1 MKKIYFFFSILLC
14 SLMTIAQTQMNV
26 PVTFDDPTV
35 NYGLV
40 GFGGAEQATIVV
52 DPTLAT
58 NKVGKVIKTNTAEL
72 WAGVSVTALAGT
84 VQTSFANAIPFTA
97 TERRMNVRV
106 WSPHTG
112 ISIKLKVEDK
122 NDPTKSCET
131 DVIFTGAANTWQTL
145 EFNFNNQSAGTS
157 AFNAATTYNKASIFF
172 NFGVTGATA
181 GERIYYFD
189 DVKFG
194 AAGGGGTSTLPILP
208 LDFESATANYTFTD
222 FGGGA
227 TTKIANTQING
238 INTSANV
245 GKMIKSVGEVYGGS
259 FISLANPI
267 DFSVNKTFK
276 VKVFSP
282 RVGAKLLLKVENGA
296 DASINFEKEAT
307 STVANAWEDLTFD
320 YSTISTTAQYSKLI
334 FIFDL
339 GTMGNGTANFTWL
352 FDDVR
357 LITAGGGT
365 LSQMNVPVTFDDPTV
380 NYGLVG
386 FGGAEQA
393 TIVVDPTL
401 ATNKVGKVIKTNTA
415 ELWAGVSVTALAGT
429 VQTSFANA
437 IPFTATER
445 RMNVRVW
452 SPHTGISIKLKVED
466 KNDPTKSCETDVIFT
481 GAANT
486 WQTLEFNFNNQS
498 AGTSAFNAATTYN
511 KVSIFFNFGVTG
523 AVAGERIYYFDD
535 VKFGPATVTPP
546 TLTQMNVP
554 VTFDD
559 PTVNYGLVGFGGA
572 EQATIVVDPTL
583 ATNKVGKV
591 IKTNTAEL
599 WAGVS
604 VTALAGTVQT
614 SFANA
619 IPFTA
624 TERRMNVRVWSPHTG
639 ISIKLKVEDKND
651 PTKSCETD
659 VIFTGAANT
668 WQTLEFN
675 FNNQSAGTSA
685 FNAATTYN
693 KVSIFFNFGVT
704 GAVAGER
711 IYYFDDVKFGPATV
725 TPPTLT
731 QMNVPVTFDDPTVN
745 YGLVGFGGAEQATIV
760 VDPTLATNKVGKV
773 IKTNTAEL
781 WAGVS
786 VTALAGTVQTSFAN
800 AIPFTATE
808 RRMNVRVWSPHTGI
822 SIKLK
827 VEDKNDPTKS
837 CETDVIFT
845 GAANTWQTLEF
856 NFNNQSAGTSAFN
869 AATTYNK
876 VSIFFNFGVTGAT
889 AGERIYY
896 FDDVKF
902 GPATV
907 TPPTLTQMNVPVTFD
922 DPTVNYG
929 LVGFGGAEQA
939 TVVVDP
945 TLATNKVGKVIK
957 TNTAELWAGV
967 SVTALAGTVQTS
979 FANAIPFT
987 ATERRMNVRVWSP
1000 HTGISIKLKV
1010 EDKND
1015 PTKSCETDVIFTG
1028 AANTWQTLEFN
1039 FNNQSAGT
1047 SAFNAATTYNK
1058 VSIFFNFGVTG
1069 AVAGERI
1076 YYFDDVK
1083 FGPATVTP
1091 PTLTQMNVPVTFD
1104 DPTVNYGL
1112 VGFGGAEQATIV
1124 VDPTLATNK
1133 VGKVIKTNTAELWAG
1148 VSVTALAGTVQTSFA
1163 NAIPFTATERRMNV
1177 RVWSPHTGISIKLK
1191 VEDKNDPT
1199 KSCET
1204 DVIFTGAANT
1214 WQTLEFNFNN
1224 QSAGTSAFNAATT
1237 YNKVSIF
1244 FNFGVT
1250 GATAGER
1257 IYYFDDV
1264 KFGPATVTPPSN
1276 LPTLPI
1282 DFESATI
1289 NYTFTDFN
1297 GGAATKI
1304 ANPQINGINT
1314 SATVAKMVK
1323 SVGEVYGGSF
1333 LIMASPIDFSVNKVF
1348 KVKVFSPRVGAKL
1361 LVKVENSTNG
1371 AINFEREATSTV
1383 ANAWEELTFD
1393 YTAVSTTSV
1402 FDKLVFIFDLGTM
1415 GNGSANFTWLFD
1427 DVRLISIAGGL
1438 SQMNAPVTFDDPT
1451 INYGLVGFGGA
1462 EQSTIVTDPTLA
1474 TNKVAKVIKT
1484 NTAELWAGTTITA
1497 LIGSSQTA
1505 FANNIP
1511 FATGATRMNVRVWS
1525 PHTGIQV
1532 RLKVE
1537 DKNDPTKSC
1546 ETEATFTGAANTWQ
1560 TLEFNFANQAA
1571 GTAALNV
1578 GYNLNKAS
1586 IFFNF
1591 GVTGATAGE
1600 RIYYFDDVKF
1610 GAATVPTI
1618 PTAPTVVSPANFC
1631 VGSTVVLP
1639 VTASAGNTLLW
1650 YTVPTGGTSS
1660 TTAPVINTT
1669 VTSTATYYVSQ
1680 INAALLEGPRA
1691 TIIVNVN
1698 PTPVAPTAATPF
1710 TYCQN
1715 ATAAILTATGAAG
1728 NTLKWYT
1735 SLTGTGSTTAIT
1747 PSTLTAGTTN
1757 YYVSQ
1762 TNGFGCE
1769 SPKATI
1775 VVVTNAAAA
1784 APITNT
1790 VNYCQN
1796 AIATPL
1802 TATVAAGNTLKWYT
1816 VATGGTALA
1825 SAPTPVTTTVGTTTY
1840 YVSQVNAAGCESVRA
1855 SLNVVVRV
1863 SPLVPSVITPLTA
1876 CLNATS
1882 TLLSATAD
1890 AGNSLLWYNAATGGT
1905 GTVNIPSTITS
1916 VSGTTTY
1923 YVSQTNAGAC
1933 ESPRAAINVNIIAPP
1948 AVGNIAAAPYT
1959 RLFPGLTTSIAVAN
1973 GPAAGNTYAWYRNG
1987 ILLTGQTGNAVTA
2000 NIDGLGNYTLKV
2012 TNVNGCVGT
2021 SNIVTISDSTQGKM
2035 FVYPNPSTGKFQ
2047 VRYLSENN
2055 NLKPRKVV
2063 IYNAA
2068 GALVYQASF
2077 VMFGS
2082 YTPMNID
2089 LTSMA
2094 SGIYYIHLLDN
2105 DGKEITTELIFIGR

>member
-14 SLMTIAQTQMNV
+14 SLVTIAQTQMNV
-26 PVTFDDPTV
+26 PVTFDDLTVNYGLVGFGGADQSTIVTDPTLATNKVAKVIKTNTAELWAGTTVTALAGTVQTGFSSNLPFTATEKRMNVRVWSPHAGIQVRLKVEDKNDGTRSCETEATVTVASGWQTLEFNFANQAAGTAAMNLAFAYNKASIFFNFGVTGATAGERIYYFDDVKFGPATVTPPTLTQMNVPVTFDDVTV

-40 GFGGAEQATIVV
+40 GFGGAEQATIVT

-106 WSPHTG
+106 WSPHAG
-112 ISIKLKVEDK
+112 IQVRLKVEDK
-122 NDPTKSCET
+122 NDGTHSCET
-131 DVIFTGAANTWQTL
+131 EATVTVASGWQTL
-145 EFNFNNQSAGTS
+145 EFNFNNQAAGTA
-157 AFNAATTYNKASIFF
+157 AFNPAFTFNKASLFF

-194 AAGGGGTSTLPILP
+194 PATVTPPTL
-208 LDFESATANYTFTD
+208 T
-222 FGGGA
+222 
-227 TTKIANTQING
+227 
-238 INTSANV
+238 
-245 GKMIKSVGEVYGGS
+245 
-259 FISLANPI
+259 
-267 DFSVNKTFK
+267 
-276 VKVFSP
+276 
-282 RVGAKLLLKVENGA
+282 
-296 DASINFEKEAT
+296 
-307 STVANAWEDLTFD
+307 
-320 YSTISTTAQYSKLI
+320 
-334 FIFDL
+334 
-339 GTMGNGTANFTWL
+339 
-352 FDDVR
+352 
-357 LITAGGGT
+357 
-365 LSQMNVPVTFDDPTV
+365 QMNVPVTFDDPTV

-393 TIVVDPTL
+393 TIVTDPTL

-452 SPHTGISIKLKVED
+452 SPHAGIQVRLKVED
-466 KNDPTKSCETDVIFT
+466 KNDGTHSCETEATVT
-481 GAANT
+481 VASG
-486 WQTLEFNFNNQS
+486 WQTLEFNFNNQA
-498 AGTSAFNAATTYN
+498 AGTAAFNPAFTFN
-511 KVSIFFNFGVTG
+511 KASLFFNFGVTG
-523 AVAGERIYYFDD
+523 ATAGERIYYFDD

-572 EQATIVVDPTL
+572 EQATIVT
-583 ATNKVGKV
+583 
-591 IKTNTAEL
+591 
-599 WAGVS
+599 
-604 VTALAGTVQT
+604 
-614 SFANA
+614 
-619 IPFTA
+619 
-624 TERRMNVRVWSPHTG
+624 
-639 ISIKLKVEDKND
+639 
-651 PTKSCETD
+651 
-659 VIFTGAANT
+659 
-668 WQTLEFN
+668 
-675 FNNQSAGTSA
+675 
-685 FNAATTYN
+685 
-693 KVSIFFNFGVT
+693 
-704 GAVAGER
+704 
-711 IYYFDDVKFGPATV
+711 
-725 TPPTLT
+725 
-731 QMNVPVTFDDPTVN
+731 
-745 YGLVGFGGAEQATIV
+745 
-760 VDPTLATNKVGKV
+760 DPTLATNKVGKV

-939 TVVVDP
+939 TIVTDP

-1000 HTGISIKLKV
+1000 HAGIQVRLKV
-1010 EDKND
+1010 EDKTD
-1015 PTKSCETDVIFTG
+1015 GAKSCETE
-1028 AANTWQTLEFN
+1028 AAVTVASGWQTLEFN
-1039 FNNQSAGT
+1039 FNNQAAGT
-1047 SAFNAATTYNK
+1047 AAFNPAFTFNK
-1058 VSIFFNFGVTG
+1058 ASLFFNFGVTG
-1069 AVAGERI
+1069 ATAGERI

-1124 VDPTLATNK
+1124 TDPTLATNK

-1177 RVWSPHTGISIKLK
+1177 RVWSPHAGIQVRLK
-1191 VEDKNDPT
+1191 VEDKTDGA

-1204 DVIFTGAANT
+1204 EAAVT
-1214 WQTLEFNFNN
+1214 IASGWQTLEFNFNN
-1224 QSAGTSAFNAATT
+1224 QAAGTAAFNPAFTF
-1237 YNKVSIF
+1237 NKASLF

-1264 KFGPATVTPPSN
+1264 KFGPATVTPPTN
-1276 LPTLPI
+1276 LPVLPI
-1282 DFESATI
+1282 DFESTTI

-1297 GGAATKI
+1297 GGASTKI
-1304 ANPQINGINT
+1304 PNPQINGINT
-1314 SATVAKMVK
+1314 SATVAKMIK
-1323 SVGEVYGGSF
+1323 NAGEVYGGSF
-1333 LIMASPIDFSVNKVF
+1333 LNMAGPINFSVNKVF

-1361 LVKVENSTNG
+1361 LVKVENAADGS
-1371 AINFEREATSTV
+1371 INFEREATSTV
-1383 ANAWEELTFD
+1383 ANAWEELSFD
-1393 YTAVSTTSV
+1393 YTAVSTTSI
-1402 FDKLVFIFDLGTM
+1402 FNKLVFIFDLGTM

-1427 DVRLISIAGGL
+1427 DVRLVSAGGGL
-1438 SQMNAPVTFDDPT
+1438 TQMNIPVTFDDPT
-1451 INYGLVGFGGA
+1451 VNYGLVGFGGA

-1497 LIGSSQTA
+1497 LIGTSQTS

-1511 FATGATRMNVRVWS
+1511 FAAGATRMNVRVWS

-1546 ETEATFTGAANTWQ
+1546 ETEATFTGAASTWQ
-1560 TLEFNFANQAA
+1560 TLEFNFANQAT

-1591 GVTGATAGE
+1591 GVTGTTAGE

-1660 TTAPVINTT
+1660 ATAPVINTT
-1669 VTSTATYYVSQ
+1669 TTSTATYYVSQ

-1698 PTPVAPTAATPF
+1698 PTPIAPTAATPF
-1710 TYCQN
+1710 AYCQN
-1715 ATAAILTATGAAG
+1715 ATAVILTATGAAG

-1735 SLTGTGSTTAIT
+1735 SSTGVGSTTAIT
-1747 PSTLTAGTTN
+1747 PSTLTAGTAN

-1762 TNGFGCE
+1762 TNSFGCE

-1775 VVVTNAAAA
+1775 FVTINAAAA
-1784 APITNT
+1784 APTT
-1790 VNYCQN
+1790 SAVNYCQN
-1796 AIATPL
+1796 AVATPL
-1802 TATVAAGNTLKWYT
+1802 TAIAAAGNTLKWYT

-1825 SAPTPVTTTVGTTTY
+1825 AAPTPITTAVGTTTY
-1840 YVSQVNAAGCESVRA
+1840 YVSQVNTAGCESQRA
-1855 SLNVVVRV
+1855 TLNVVVRIAP
-1863 SPLVPSVITPLTA
+1863 SAPSVITPLA
-1876 CLNATS
+1876 YCVNAQS
-1882 TLLSATAD
+1882 ALLSATAD
-1890 AGNSLLWYNAATGGT
+1890 AGNNLVWYNVATGGT
-1905 GTVNIPSTITS
+1905 GTVNIPTTITT
-1916 VSGTTTY
+1916 VSGTATY
-1923 YVSQTNAGAC
+1923 YVAQSNAGGC

-1948 AVGNIAAAPYT
+1948 TVGAIAAAPYT
-1959 RLFPGLTTSIAVAN
+1959 RLYPGLTTSIAVAN
-1973 GPAAGNTYAWYRNG
+1973 GPAVGNVYSWYRNG
-1987 ILLTGQTGNAVTA
+1987 ILLTGQTGNTVNA
-2000 NIDGLGNYTLKV
+2000 NIDALGNYTLKV
-2012 TNVNGCVGT
+2012 TNANGCVGT
-2021 SNIVTISDSTQGKM
+2021 SNVVSISDSAQQKM

-2047 VRYLSENN
+2047 VRYLSDNN
-2055 NLKPRKVV
+2055 NLSPRKMT
-2063 IYNAA
+2063 IFNSA
-2068 GALVYQASF
+2068 GSKVYSASF
-2077 VMFGS
+2077 VMFGG
-2082 YTPMNID
+2082 YTAMNID
-2089 LTSMA
+2089 LTSVA
-2094 SGIYYIHLLDN
+2094 TGIYYIHLMDN
-2105 DGKEITTELIFIGR
+2105 DGKQLASERIFIRR